1 MFGRETPAAGGP
13 AAPASAPVG
22 ADDRA
27 VRTGARGGAS
37 QVPANPH
44 DADSVDDAPWEGRK
58 SLSRRVRKRV
68 SLRVRLDTFSG
79 HRRATIQPCAD
90 RSKDQDSFGC
100 GGRCGGASGCVADE
114 REDEAEHLRDLVKTN
129 EEREDESGSPRSTGK
144 SWNH

>member
-44 DADSVDDAPWEGRK
+44 DADSVDDAPWERRK
-58 SLSRRVRKRV
+58 SLS
-68 SLRVRLDTFSG
+68 LDTFSG
-79 HRRATIQPCAD
+79 
-90 RSKDQDSFGC
+90 
-100 GGRCGGASGCVADE
+100 
-114 REDEAEHLRDLVKTN
+114 DLVATV
-129 EEREDESGSPRSTGK
+129 DAIHAP
-144 SWNH
+144 HL

>member
-44 DADSVDDAPWEGRK
+44 DADSVDDAPWGGRK

-79 HRRATIQPCAD
+79 HRIASTHVAACRAKTGGSHPVAPD
-90 RSKDQDSFGC
+90 RVSVVVDD
-100 GGRCGGASGCVADE
+100 VE
-114 REDEAEHLRDLVKTN
+114 EHQGVSQTNVKTKQSI
-129 EEREDESGSPRSTGK
+129 SGIL
-144 SWNH
+144 